1 MCVFTCIG
9 HRSDIFVAFQTPYGG
24 IKKRIPPPVFSTTV
38 DNKKMIAGLLPGMPL
53 GDMSVAIL
61 ALVLVTQCPPFSL
74 VLFSSRLCYLPI
86 FRMAAAKK
94 GTKRYQ
100 RKLLENRER
109 KRAARAMDTVK
120 HMKPQFHHLVRLIK
134 KKCEDAFFKN
144 YKRHTKELEDETAK
158 KNIYM
163 RKLAAATNENR
174 QLNLSVRRSVPREKA
189 MNKYI
194 LRLESNQTH
203 LMTALDGWTAK
214 CDALQGE
221 LKRAR
226 EELRLSRKRYTY
238 DAGR

>member
-1 MCVFTCIG
+1 
-9 HRSDIFVAFQTPYGG
+9 
-24 IKKRIPPPVFSTTV
+24 
-38 DNKKMIAGLLPGMPL
+38 
-53 GDMSVAIL
+53 
-61 ALVLVTQCPPFSL
+61 
-74 VLFSSRLCYLPI
+74 
-86 FRMAAAKK
+86 
-94 GTKRYQ
+94 
-100 RKLLENRER
+100 
-109 KRAARAMDTVK
+109 
-120 HMKPQFHHLVRLIK
+120 
-134 KKCEDAFFKN
+134 
-144 YKRHTKELEDETAK
+144 
-158 KNIYM
+158 M

-189 MNKYI
+189 MSKYI